1 MTIAIKPIIGSNGND
16 QLNGGNGHELLSGRG
31 GKVHWVS
38 ADRHEDAEGYY
49 FIAEVRIDKHQLDS
63 IPQLYLSSGMPAET
77 ILVTAKRSIA
87 AYLFEPLLR
96 GISRSLRES

>member
-1 MTIAIKPIIGSNGND
+1 
-16 QLNGGNGHELLSGRG
+16 
-31 GKVHWVS
+31 
-38 ADRHEDAEGYY
+38 
-49 FIAEVRIDKHQLDS
+49 VRIDKNQLDS

-77 ILVTAKRSIA
+77 LLISAKRSIA